1 MTVLIAENLQFSF
14 GSRQALRGVSL
25 SVERGEIFGLIGPDG
40 AGKTTLIRIFCG
52 LLTPSAGTCQV
63 LGFDT
68 VRDKRRLIQK
78 IGYLSQRFS
87 LYTDLTVWEN
97 LSFFGT
103 VHGVRD
109 LRERGE
115 GLLRTLG
122 LAPFSDRLAGAL
134 SGGMQQKLALAVSL
148 IHTPEVIFLDE
159 PTNGVDPVA
168 RREFWDI
175 LAEVARQ
182 GTTIVISTPYL
193 DEAERCSRVAFLS
206 EGRLLSVVSPREAK
220 QRLREQFIEV
230 SATALGEVCAYLRSL
245 PGVLSARIVGDRVR
259 ATLSAD
265 TDTTTLRAH
274 LESAASLRSF
284 RVAHPLL
291 EDVYVALLEQEK
303 GGPV

>member
-1 MTVLIAENLQFSF
+1 MTVLAAENLHFSF
-14 GSRQALRGVSL
+14 GTRPALRGVSL
-25 SVERGEIFGLIGPDG
+25 TVERGEIFGLIGPDG

-52 LLTPSAGTCQV
+52 LLAPNAGTCRV

-68 VRDKRRLIQK
+68 VRDKKRLIQK

-97 LSFFGT
+97 LSFFGSI
-103 VHGVRD
+103 HGVRD

-115 GLLRTLG
+115 RLLKMLG
-122 LAPFSDRLAGAL
+122 LAPFGDRLAGAL

-148 IHTPEVIFLDE
+148 LHTPEIIFLDE

-193 DEAERCSRVAFLS
+193 DEAERCSRIAFLS
-206 EGRLLSVVSPREAK
+206 EGRILSVVSPREAK
-220 QRLREQFIEV
+220 RALAEQFIEV
-230 SATALGEVCAYLRSL
+230 FADALPAVRDRLQTL
-245 PGVLSARIVGDRVR
+245 PGVRSARIVGDRVR
-259 ATLSAD
+259 AALVGDAD
-265 TDTTTLRAH
+265 VAMVRGH
-274 LESAASLRSF
+274 LESVLPLRAF
-284 RVAHPLL
+284 RRVRPLL
-291 EDVYVALLEQEK
+291 EDFYVALLTQSVKEQI
-303 GGPV
+303 